1 MRNNETIDLTD
12 YLAIKDVVKIT
23 GFGDSKIKYLI
34 YRGKLKAVKIG
45 WQWFIKKSDLEEF
58 LKNFEKNE

>member
-1 MRNNETIDLTD
+1 MKENKTIELTN
-12 YLAIKDVVKIT
+12 YLSITDAVKLT
-23 GFGDSKIKYLI
+23 GIRDSKIKYYI

-45 WQWFIKKSDLEEF
+45 WQWFVRKSDLEEF